1 MSASLTNSN
10 QKSELS
16 RQLFPNDDGDAE
28 NDNEE
33 DNETGELHDKEDGYE
48 EEVVDKEDLAEG
60 EDEAEGEETNDGLA
74 RVAEFVQDDDFEAA
88 EQEY

>member
-28 NDNEE
+28 IDNEE